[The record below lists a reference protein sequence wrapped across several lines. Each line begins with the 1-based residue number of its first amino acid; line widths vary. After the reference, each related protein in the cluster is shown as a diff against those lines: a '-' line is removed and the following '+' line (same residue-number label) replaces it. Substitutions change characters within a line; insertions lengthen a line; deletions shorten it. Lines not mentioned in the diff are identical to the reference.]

1 MSKIASWFK
10 RQWKAII
17 LILVGIALLVS
28 NICVLL
34 YVSDI
39 NSQSA
44 WLTLFSGWVS
54 GLATIALG
62 IVAVVQNRKY
72 KKENDRYLK
81 EQQELNWRLEQ
92 KDLIK
97 AYLNN
102 FESIFSNVKEYQ
114 YSKLISN
121 WTINFQQGTFTL
133 DELIYDKILNELKD
147 SMIFATVNNIYYFD
161 GIENLLDMCCGYTL
175 KLRILLKQ
183 LPEIIKNKEVKLFN
197 EVSKLYK
204 DLCTKF
210 NEHIFQVRLFIDMI
224 MTNGIY
230 KDVENALQE
239 KRDKQAD
246 WRKRMKTAHEE
257 MIKNGK
263 IKNDVDG

>member
-1 MSKIASWFK
+1 MKEKIKKWIKNYWITSLLLLFAL
-10 RQWKAII
+10 AIFI
-17 LILVGIALLVS
+17 G

-34 YVSDI
+34 YVDEI
-39 NSQSA
+39 HNQSA
-44 WLTLFSGWVS
+44 WLTLISGWVS
-54 GLATIALG
+54 GLATIVLG
-62 IVAVVQNRKY
+62 LIAVVQNRKY

-102 FESIFSNVKEYQ
+102 IESIFSNVKEYQ
-114 YSKLISN
+114 YSKLFSN
-121 WTINFQQGTFTL
+121 QTINFQQGTFTL
-133 DELIYDKILNELKD
+133 DELIYDEILSELKD

-161 GIENLLDMCCGYTL
+161 GIENLLDMCCGYTF

-257 MIKNGK
+257 MIEKWKN
-263 IKNDVDG
+263 